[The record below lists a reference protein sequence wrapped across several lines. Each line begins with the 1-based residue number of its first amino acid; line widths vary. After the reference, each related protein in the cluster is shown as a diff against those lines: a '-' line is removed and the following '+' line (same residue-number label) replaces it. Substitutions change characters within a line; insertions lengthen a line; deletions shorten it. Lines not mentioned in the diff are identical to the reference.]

1 MLFRTTGRPKLF
13 RNSDCH
19 YIKYTKKKKKK
30 KSEKQSKA
38 FHLHNQ
44 NPIFFFIS
52 FPQSST
58 HQSLNLLFKTTR
70 RPKLFRNLDCHY
82 IKYTTKNKNKNKKT
96 KNRAKLFIYIIKIQS
111 FSSFLFPTVHKPI
124 ETKKKKLG
132 HVPYL
137 DYIEKVNNN
146 SRREKRCR
154 WQRQLA
160 FQTPKSPQS
169 HLFNL
174 LSKT

>member
-1 MLFRTTGRPKLF
+1 MKNINYQKKYILNFLFRTTRRPKLF
-13 RNSDCH
+13 INPGCH

-30 KSEKQSKA
+30 KSKA

-52 FPQSST
+52 FPHSST
-58 HQSLNLLFKTTR
+58 QQ
-70 RPKLFRNLDCHY
+70 PKL
-82 IKYTTKNKNKNKKT
+82 
-96 KNRAKLFIYIIKIQS
+96 
-111 FSSFLFPTVHKPI
+111 
-124 ETKKKKLG
+124 KKKHG

-137 DYIEKVNNN
+137 DYIERVNDN
-146 SRREKRCR
+146 SKREKRCR

-160 FQTPKSPQS
+160 FKTPKSPQS

-174 LSKT
+174 LSTT

>member
-1 MLFRTTGRPKLF
+1 MLFKTTRRPKLF
-13 RNSDCH
+13 RNPDCY
-19 YIKYTKKKKKK
+19 YIKYKKR
-30 KSEKQSKA
+30 QSKA
-38 FHLHNQ
+38 FHLYNQ

-124 ETKKKKLG
+124 ETKKKKTWACTL
-132 HVPYL
+132 P
-137 DYIEKVNNN
+137 
-146 SRREKRCR
+146 
-154 WQRQLA
+154 
-160 FQTPKSPQS
+160 
-169 HLFNL
+169 
-174 LSKT
+174 